1 MCVEILF
8 LTSLAARCL
17 TSAHSL
23 RYLFCADS
31 DPDSWL
37 ADLNIFV
44 CRFLSVNQFSG
55 ALPSTLGLLAELQTL
70 YSSLCR
76 VCAMLKTLDFK
87 LSQLNANLFSGNLP
101 CEIGNLVKLNAL
113 SLNNNSFTG
122 PVPDL
127 SKLTSLMTW

>member
-1 MCVEILF
+1 VQ
-8 LTSLAARCL
+8 
-17 TSAHSL
+17 
-23 RYLFCADS
+23 
-31 DPDSWL
+31 
-37 ADLNIFV
+37 
-44 CRFLSVNQFSG
+44 SV
-55 ALPSTLGLLAELQTL
+55 
-70 YSSLCR
+70 Y
-76 VCAMLKTLDFK
+76 AMLKTLDFK